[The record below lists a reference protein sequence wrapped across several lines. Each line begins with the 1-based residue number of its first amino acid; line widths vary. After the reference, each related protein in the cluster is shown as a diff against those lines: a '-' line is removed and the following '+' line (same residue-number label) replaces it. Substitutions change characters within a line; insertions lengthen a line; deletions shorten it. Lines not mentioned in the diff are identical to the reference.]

1 MTMVATKPR
10 AAAPKKRRK
19 NKLIQP
25 GWAGA
30 LTDEELEY
38 LQKLLSQRPQVAELW
53 GFPLGAKTFSEQAV
67 RRVAMWGEPD
77 DPDLNGKLTRQRS
90 KIVPRDGERLEN

>member
-38 LQKLLSQRPQVAELW
+38 LQKVLTQRPQVAELW
-53 GFPLGAKTFSEQAV
+53 GFRPGAKTLPEQAV
-67 RRVAMWGEPD
+67 RRVAMWGEPN

-90 KIVPRDGERLEN
+90 KTVPRDGERLEN

>member
-38 LQKLLSQRPQVAELW
+38 LQEILSKRPQVAEPGWISL
-53 GFPLGAKTFSEQAV
+53 FRSLGV
-67 RRVAMWGEPD
+67 G
-77 DPDLNGKLTRQRS
+77 LL
-90 KIVPRDGERLEN
+90 